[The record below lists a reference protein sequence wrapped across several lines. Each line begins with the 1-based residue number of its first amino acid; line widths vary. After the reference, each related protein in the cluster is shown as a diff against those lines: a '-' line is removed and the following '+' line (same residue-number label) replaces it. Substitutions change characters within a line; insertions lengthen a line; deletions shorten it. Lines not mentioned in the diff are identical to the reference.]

1 LRFALL
7 SLAAALAFGA
17 VAQAQAPSP
26 APAAPAAAAAP
37 AYSSATKIGALLD
50 NPATK
55 AVLLQI
61 IPDIVNNPQI
71 EQGRDMQLLEI
82 AQFVPTLTPA
92 VYARI
97 DAELAKVPKP

>member
-1 LRFALL
+1 MRFALL
-7 SLAAALAFGA
+7 SLAAALAVGSL
-17 VAQAQAPSP
+17 AQAQAP
-26 APAAPAAAAAP
+26 APAAPAAAAP
-37 AYSSATKIGALLD
+37 AYSSATKIGVLLD

-61 IPDIVNNPQI
+61 IPDVVNNPQI
-71 EQGRDMQLLEI
+71 DQGRDMQLLEI
-82 AQFVPTLTPA
+82 AQYVPTLTPA